1 MAARASWKGQL
12 TIEALSCSVGLY
24 TAVSSSER
32 LSFHI
37 VNRKTG
43 NRVERQFVDSE
54 TGKPVERDQQVKGYR
69 LDDGDYLLME
79 GDELAS
85 VIPESDKVLSIES
98 FIGWNDIDK
107 LYFDRPYFL
116 MPVEEDD
123 GEVMALIAE
132 AMRKQKVAALA
143 HAVLFRRYR
152 TLLIRPYEKGLIA
165 TLLNFDYEVRSEAE
179 AFEEIPE
186 VKVTGEML
194 ELASHIIGTK
204 KGSFDPAA
212 FDDRYEA
219 ALVELVKAKVEGK
232 ALPKKQPP
240 KEEKVVDL
248 MQALRESAG
257 MAKPSKAGSKAKAAK
272 AGKSKTAKAE
282 PARRKAS

>member
-37 VNRKTG
+37 INRKTG

-54 TGKPVERDQQVKGYR
+54 TGKPVDREQQVKGYR

-85 VIPESDKVLSIES
+85 VIPQSDKVLAIES
-98 FIGWNDIDK
+98 FIGWDDIDK

-116 MPVEEDD
+116 MPVEDD
-123 GEVMALIAE
+123 DREVLALIIE
-132 AMRKQKVAALA
+132 TMRKQKVAALA

-152 TLLIRPYEKGLIA
+152 TLLIRPYAKGLIA

-179 AFEEIPE
+179 AFEEIPKI
-186 VKVTGEML
+186 KVTSEML
-194 ELASHIIGTK
+194 ELASHIIDTK
-204 KGSFDPAA
+204 KGGFDPAA
-212 FDDRYEA
+212 FDDRYEQ
-219 ALVELVKAKVEGK
+219 ALVDLVKAKIEGK
-232 ALPKKQPP
+232 PLPKKQPVR
-240 KEEKVVDL
+240 EEKVVDL

-257 MAKPSKAGSKAKAAK
+257 MAKPSRSKAKAKPAPARKK
-272 AGKSKTAKAE
+272 AG
-282 PARRKAS
+282 

>member
-12 TIEALSCSVGLY
+12 TIGALSCSVGLY

-37 VNRKTG
+37 INRKTG

-54 TGKPVERDQQVKGYR
+54 TGKPVDREEQVKGYR
-69 LDDGDYLLME
+69 LDDGDYLIME
-79 GDELAS
+79 SDELAS
-85 VIPESDKVLSIES
+85 VIPDGDKVLAIDS
-98 FIGWNDIDK
+98 FIGWDDIDK

-123 GEVMALIAE
+123 REVLGLVIE
-132 AMRKQKVAALA
+132 AMQKEKVAALA

-152 TLLIRPYEKGLIA
+152 TLLIRPYKKGLIA
-165 TLLNFDYEVRSEAE
+165 TMLNFDYEVRSEEE
-179 AFEEIPE
+179 AFEDIPE
-186 VKVTGEML
+186 IEVTGEML
-194 ELASHIIGTK
+194 ELASHIIDTK
-204 KGSFDPAA
+204 KGSFDAAA

-232 ALPKKQPP
+232 PLPKKQPVR
-240 KEEKVVDL
+240 EEKVVDL

-257 MAKPSKAGSKAKAAK
+257 MSKPKAAPKAKAKSKATKAQPARKK
-272 AGKSKTAKAE
+272 AG
-282 PARRKAS
+282 